1 MEQPLMNGD
10 KQMNENIDIHI
21 MMNMEE
27 DWKKTLVYRIF
38 RKKNPSQGWK
48 DQYRRII
55 TWKFQKGKLT

>member
-10 KQMNENIDIHI
+10 KQMIENIDIHI
-21 MMNMEE
+21 MMNMEK

-48 DQYRRII
+48 DQYHRVI
-55 TWKFQKGKLT
+55 TWKFKKGKLT